1 MMTPDRRA
9 KLIELAEAMAD
20 LQIRVDFGRNYPPLN
35 NEQRKNDRAK
45 LDAAAERLDKAMV
58 AWFTDRFVN
67 AQIQVCTGGGYVDP
81 KIESTPTAARPQ
93 E

>member
-9 KLIELAEAMAD
+9 KIIELARAVAELNEVALNVCKCRDCEAE
-20 LQIRVDFGRNYPPLN
+20 REEN
-35 NEQRKNDRAK
+35 
-45 LDAAAERLDKAMV
+45 AERLDKAMV
-58 AWFTDRFVN
+58 AWFMDRFVN

>member
-58 AWFTDRFVN
+58 AWISDYSQTTVLDGRN
-67 AQIQVCTGGGYVDP
+67 LIN
-81 KIESTPTAARPQ
+81 PTAARPQ